1 MSTAAHTALIIENA
15 RLVHTAGTQAH
26 TDAHS
31 STVYVLNGHIVGVDQ
46 KPADFPEQAEH
57 IDAQHRLMSFA
68 LADLAV
74 RLSEKGGNRN
84 DVMADVLH
92 AALRGGVAHVACLP
106 DANPILDE
114 PRLVTQ
120 IKRQAES
127 LDLAEIYPL
136 GALTQ
141 ELKGE
146 QLAEMATLVEHG
158 CIALSQADE
167 PIRNTQVLQRALAYA
182 ASFGLPVW
190 LRANDSFLGGGFAAS
205 GAYASRL
212 GLSGVPVAAESIA
225 LFTLFE
231 LLRGMGKNAP
241 KVHICRISSAR
252 AVELIRAAK
261 TEGLNITCD
270 VNMHHLHLID
280 SDMGYF
286 NAQMVFT
293 PPLRSAADRTALCT
307 AVLDGTI
314 DAIVSDHTAVNAD
327 AKHLPVGQTQAG
339 AVGVQWLLN
348 SVLHFAQENHADAA
362 HALRAVVA
370 KPYAILGLNAPEW
383 VNGAAANFVIF
394 DDSTHQTINESYIQ
408 GRHLNTPWLGY
419 ELSGTITQVI
429 HHGRM
434 I

>member
-1 MSTAAHTALIIENA
+1 MSHTHQTLIIQNA
-15 RLVHTAGTQAH
+15 RLVHTVGAAHVDENASTLYIQNGQIAGINQQP
-26 TDAHS
+26 TDF
-31 STVYVLNGHIVGVDQ
+31 
-46 KPADFPEQAEH
+46 PADAPA
-57 IDAQHRLMSFA
+57 IDANNQLISFA

-74 RLSEKGGNRN
+74 HLSEKGGNRI
-84 DVMADVLH
+84 DVTESVLK
-92 AALRGGVAHVACLP
+92 AALHGGVAHVACLP

-120 IKRQAES
+120 IKRQSEA
-127 LDLAEIYPL
+127 LNLATLHPL

-141 ELKGE
+141 GLKGE

-158 CIALSQADE
+158 CVALSQANH

-190 LRANDSFLGGGFAAS
+190 LRANDSYLGGGFAAS

-261 TEGLNITCD
+261 SEGLNITCD

-280 SDMGYF
+280 TDMGYF
-286 NAQMVFT
+286 DAQMVFD
-293 PPLRSAADRTALCT
+293 PPLRSCADRDALR
-307 AVLDGTI
+307 AGVLDGTI
-314 DAIVSDHTAVNAD
+314 DAIVSDHSAVNAD
-327 AKHLPVGQTQAG
+327 AKSLPVGQAQAG
-339 AVGVQWLLN
+339 AVGTQWLLN
-348 SVLHFAQENHADAA
+348 SVLHFAQDTHTDVAQ
-362 HALRAVVA
+362 ALSHSVA
-370 KPYAILGLNAPEW
+370 KAYAILGLPAPTWEQ
-383 VNGAAANFVIF
+383 GAAANFVVF
-394 DDSTHQTINESYIQ
+394 DETAHQPIDAAHIIGS
-408 GRHLNTPWLGY
+408 HSNTPWLGY
-419 ELSGTITQVI
+419 ELSGRISQVVHRGAVI
-429 HHGRM
+429 
-434 I
+434 

>member
-1 MSTAAHTALIIENA
+1 MSHTHQTLIIQNA
-15 RLVHTAGTQAH
+15 RLVHTVGAAH
-26 TDAHS
+26 VDENA
-31 STVYVLNGHIVGVDQ
+31 STLYIQNGQIVGINQQPTDF
-46 KPADFPEQAEH
+46 PAD
-57 IDAQHRLMSFA
+57 AQSIEANNQLISFA

-74 RLSEKGGNRN
+74 HLSEKGGNRI
-84 DVMADVLH
+84 DVTESVLK
-92 AALRGGVAHVACLP
+92 AALHGGVAHVACLP

-120 IKRQAES
+120 IKRQSEA
-127 LDLAEIYPL
+127 LNLATLHPL

-141 ELKGE
+141 GLKGE

-158 CIALSQADE
+158 CVALSQANH

-190 LRANDSFLGGGFAAS
+190 LRANDSYLGGGFAAS

-261 TEGLNITCD
+261 SEGLNITCD

-280 SDMGYF
+280 TDMGYF
-286 NAQMVFT
+286 DAQMVFD
-293 PPLRSAADRTALCT
+293 PPLRSCADRDALR
-307 AVLDGTI
+307 AGVLDGTI
-314 DAIVSDHTAVNAD
+314 DAIVSDHSAVNAD
-327 AKHLPVGQTQAG
+327 AKSLPVGQAQAG
-339 AVGVQWLLN
+339 AVGTQWLLN
-348 SVLHFAQENHADAA
+348 SVLHFAQDTHTDVAQ
-362 HALRAVVA
+362 ALSHSVA
-370 KPYAILGLNAPEW
+370 KAYAILGLPAPTWEQ
-383 VNGAAANFVIF
+383 GATANFVIF
-394 DDSTHQTINESYIQ
+394 DETAHQPIEAAHIIGS
-408 GRHLNTPWLGY
+408 HSNTPWLGY
-419 ELSGTITQVI
+419 ELSGRITQVVHRGAVI
-429 HHGRM
+429 
-434 I
+434 

>member
-1 MSTAAHTALIIENA
+1 MSHTHQTLIIQNA
-15 RLVHTAGTQAH
+15 RLVHTVGAAH
-26 TDAHS
+26 VDENA
-31 STVYVLNGHIVGVDQ
+31 STLYIQNGQIVGINQQPTDF
-46 KPADFPEQAEH
+46 PAD
-57 IDAQHRLMSFA
+57 AQSIEANNQLISFA

-74 RLSEKGGNRN
+74 HLSEKGGNRI
-84 DVMADVLH
+84 DVTESVLK
-92 AALRGGVAHVACLP
+92 AALHGGVAHVACLP

-120 IKRQAES
+120 IKRQSEA
-127 LDLAEIYPL
+127 LNLATLHPL

-141 ELKGE
+141 GLKGE

-158 CIALSQADE
+158 CVALSQANH

-190 LRANDSFLGGGFAAS
+190 LRANDSYLGGGFAAS

-261 TEGLNITCD
+261 SEGLNITCD

-280 SDMGYF
+280 TDMGYF
-286 NAQMVFT
+286 DAQMVFD
-293 PPLRSAADRTALCT
+293 PPLRSCADRDALR
-307 AVLDGTI
+307 AGVLDGTI
-314 DAIVSDHTAVNAD
+314 DAIVSDHSAVNAD
-327 AKHLPVGQTQAG
+327 AKSLPVGQAQAG
-339 AVGVQWLLN
+339 AVGTQWLLN
-348 SVLHFAQENHADAA
+348 SVLHFAQDTHTDVAQ
-362 HALRAVVA
+362 ALSHSVA
-370 KPYAILGLNAPEW
+370 KAYAILGLPAPTWEQ
-383 VNGAAANFVIF
+383 GATANFVIF
-394 DDSTHQTINESYIQ
+394 DETAHQPIDAAHIIGS
-408 GRHLNTPWLGY
+408 HSNTPWLGY
-419 ELSGTITQVI
+419 ELSGRITQVVHRGAVI
-429 HHGRM
+429 
-434 I
+434 

>member
-1 MSTAAHTALIIENA
+1 MSTVAHTALIIENA
-15 RLVHTAGTQAH
+15 RLVHTAGTQPH

-31 STVYVLNGHIVGVDQ
+31 STIYVMNGQIAGLNQ
-46 KPADFPEQAEH
+46 KPADFPEHAERL
-57 IDAQHRLMSFA
+57 DARNQLTSFA

-114 PRLVTQ
+114 PRLITQ

-146 QLAEMATLVEHG
+146 QLAEMATLVENG
-158 CIALSQADE
+158 CVALSQADE

-182 ASFGLPVW
+182 ASFDLPVW

-231 LLRGMGKNAP
+231 LLRSMGKNAP

-261 TEGLNITCD
+261 AEGLNITCD
-270 VNMHHLHLID
+270 VNMHHLHMID
-280 SDMGYF
+280 TDMGYF
-286 NAQMVFT
+286 NAQMVFN
-293 PPLRSAADRTALCT
+293 PPLRSYADRTALCT

-314 DAIVSDHTAVNAD
+314 DAVVSDHTAVNAD

-362 HALRAVVA
+362 QALRTVVA
-370 KPYAILGLNAPEW
+370 QPYAILGLNAPEW
-383 VNGAAANFVIF
+383 INGATANFVIF
-394 DDSTHQTINESYIQ
+394 DDTTHQAIDEAYIQ
-408 GRHLNTPWLGY
+408 GQHPNTPWLGY
-419 ELSGTITQVI
+419 ELSGTITHVV
-429 HHGRM
+429 HHGCVV
-434 I
+434 

>member
-1 MSTAAHTALIIENA
+1 MSHANTALIIQNA
-15 RLVHTAGTQAH
+15 RLVHTVGSAHIDDSASTLYIQNGQIAGINH
-26 TDAHS
+26 
-31 STVYVLNGHIVGVDQ
+31 
-46 KPADFPEQAEH
+46 KPADFPADAQR
-57 IDAQHRLMSFA
+57 IDANNQLISFA

-74 RLSEKGGNRN
+74 HLSEKGGNRI
-84 DVMADVLH
+84 DVMESTLK
-92 AALRGGVAHVACLP
+92 AALHGGVAHVVCLP

-120 IKRQAES
+120 IKRQSEA
-127 LDLAEIYPL
+127 LDLATLYPL

-158 CIALSQADE
+158 CIALSQANQ
-167 PIRNTQVLQRALAYA
+167 PVRNTQVLQRALAYA

-190 LRANDSFLGGGFAAS
+190 LRANDSYLGGGFAAS

-231 LLRGMGKNAP
+231 LLRGLGKNAP

-261 TEGLNITCD
+261 AEGLSITCD
-270 VNMHHLHLID
+270 VNMHHLHLVD
-280 SDMGYF
+280 TDMGYF
-286 NAQMVFT
+286 DAQMVFD
-293 PPLRSAADRTALCT
+293 PPLRSSADRDALR
-307 AVLDGTI
+307 AGVLDGTI

-327 AKHLPVGQTQAG
+327 TKYLPVGQAQAG
-339 AVGVQWLLN
+339 AVGTQWLLN
-348 SVLHFAQENHADAA
+348 SVLHFAQDTHTNVAQ
-362 HALRAVVA
+362 ALSHIVA
-370 KPYAILGLNAPEW
+370 KAYAVLNLTAPVWE
-383 VNGAAANFVIF
+383 NGAAANFVVF
-394 DDSTHQTINESYIQ
+394 DENAQQTINAGYII
-408 GRHLNTPWLGY
+408 GNHTNTPWLGY
-419 ELSGTITQVI
+419 ELTGQIKHVI
-429 HHGRM
+429 HHGKV

>member
-1 MSTAAHTALIIENA
+1 MSHTHTALIIQNA
-15 RLVHTAGTQAH
+15 RLVHTVGHAH
-26 TDAHS
+26 VDENA
-31 STVYVLNGHIVGVDQ
+31 STIYIQNGQIVGINQ
-46 KPADFPEQAEH
+46 RPEDFPAEANTL
-57 IDAQHRLMSFA
+57 DARNQLISFA

-74 RLSEKGGNRN
+74 HLSEKGGNRI
-84 DVMADVLH
+84 DVMASVLK
-92 AALRGGVAHVACLP
+92 AALHGGVAHVVCLP

-120 IKRQAES
+120 IKRQSEA
-127 LDLAEIYPL
+127 LDLATLYPL

-146 QLAEMATLVEHG
+146 QLAEMATLIEHG
-158 CIALSQADE
+158 CIALSQANQ

-190 LRANDSFLGGGFAAS
+190 LRANDSYLGGGFAAS

-261 TEGLNITCD
+261 AEGLKISCD
-270 VNMHHLHLID
+270 VNMHHLHLVD
-280 SDMGYF
+280 TDMGYF
-286 NAQMVFT
+286 DAQMVFD
-293 PPLRSAADRTALCT
+293 PPLRSSADRDALR
-307 AVLDGTI
+307 AGVLDGTI

-327 AKHLPVGQTQAG
+327 AKDLPVGQAQAG
-339 AVGVQWLLN
+339 AVGTQWLLN
-348 SVLHFAQENHADAA
+348 SVLHFARDTHADLAQ
-362 HALRAVVA
+362 ALSHSVA
-370 KPYAILGLNAPEW
+370 KAYAILGLPAPAWE
-383 VNGAAANFVIF
+383 NGAAANFVVF
-394 DDSTHQTINESYIQ
+394 DETAHQAIDAEYIV
-408 GRHLNTPWLGY
+408 GTYTNTPWLGY
-419 ELSGTITQVI
+419 ELTGRISHVVHNGAVI
-429 HHGRM
+429 
-434 I
+434 

>member
-1 MSTAAHTALIIENA
+1 MSHTHQALIIQNA
-15 RLVHTAGTQAH
+15 RLVHTVGAAHVDENASTLYIQNGQIAGINQQP
-26 TDAHS
+26 TDF
-31 STVYVLNGHIVGVDQ
+31 
-46 KPADFPEQAEH
+46 PADAPA
-57 IDAQHRLMSFA
+57 IDANNQLISFA

-74 RLSEKGGNRN
+74 HLSEKGGNRI
-84 DVMADVLH
+84 DVTESVLK
-92 AALRGGVAHVACLP
+92 AALHGGVAHVACLP

-120 IKRQAES
+120 IKRQSEA
-127 LDLAEIYPL
+127 LNLATLHPL

-141 ELKGE
+141 GLKGE

-158 CIALSQADE
+158 CVALSQANH

-190 LRANDSFLGGGFAAS
+190 LRANDSYLGGGFAAS

-261 TEGLNITCD
+261 SEGLNITCD

-280 SDMGYF
+280 TDMGYF
-286 NAQMVFT
+286 DAQMVFD
-293 PPLRSAADRTALCT
+293 PPLRSCADRDALR
-307 AVLDGTI
+307 AGVLDGTI
-314 DAIVSDHTAVNAD
+314 DAIVSDHSAVNAD
-327 AKHLPVGQTQAG
+327 AKSLPVGQAQAG
-339 AVGVQWLLN
+339 AVGTQWLLN
-348 SVLHFAQENHADAA
+348 SVLHFAQDTHTDVAQ
-362 HALRAVVA
+362 ALSHSVA
-370 KPYAILGLNAPEW
+370 KAYAILGLPAPTWEQ
-383 VNGAAANFVIF
+383 GATANFVIF
-394 DDSTHQTINESYIQ
+394 DETAHQPIDAAHIIGS
-408 GRHLNTPWLGY
+408 HSNTPWLGY
-419 ELSGTITQVI
+419 ELSGRITQVVHRGAVI
-429 HHGRM
+429 
-434 I
+434 

>member
-1 MSTAAHTALIIENA
+1 MNSAHNALIIENA
-15 RLVHTAGTQAH
+15 RLVHTAGAQPH
-26 TDAHS
+26 TDTQTS
-31 STVYVLNGHIVGVDQ
+31 SVYVLDGRIVGINQ
-46 KPADFPEQAEH
+46 KPADFPEHAER
-57 IDAQHRLMSFA
+57 IDAHQQLMSFA

-74 RLSEKGGNRN
+74 RLSEKGGNQN
-84 DVMADVLH
+84 DVMADVLE

-127 LDLAEIYPL
+127 LNLAEIYPL

-158 CIALSQADE
+158 CVALSQADA

-190 LRANDSFLGGGFAAS
+190 LRANDSYLGGGFAAS

-252 AVELIRAAK
+252 SVELIRSAK
-261 TEGLNITCD
+261 AEGLNITCD
-270 VNMHHLHLID
+270 VNMHHLHMVD
-280 SDMGYF
+280 TDMGYF
-286 NAQMVFT
+286 NAQLVFT
-293 PPLRSAADRTALCT
+293 PPLRSSADRDALR
-307 AVLDGTI
+307 AGVLDGTI

-327 AKHLPVGQTQAG
+327 AKYLPVGQAQAG
-339 AVGVQWLLN
+339 AIGVQWLLN
-348 SVLHFAQENHADAA
+348 STLHFAQDSHSELAQVLSH
-362 HALRAVVA
+362 VVA
-370 KPYAILGLNAPEW
+370 KPYAILELEAPVW
-383 VNGAAANFVIF
+383 TNGTAANFVIF
-394 DDSTHQTINESYIQ
+394 DETRHQTIDEAFVL
-408 GRHLNTPWLGY
+408 GKHTNTPWLGY
-419 ELSGTITQVI
+419 ELSGAVTQVI
-429 HHGRM
+429 HQGRAV
-434 I
+434 